1 MSLKNTINSL
11 GTLVHLRGLEVDRLQ
26 ADMASQR
33 ATSARYRD
41 NLARLDSLAEGSG
54 PSGALPLAL
63 ALNCGQYKQ
72 AVMQMAD
79 THRTDLSLHEA
90 NMAVAQRALTSAWSK
105 HELLGQVLEQKQ
117 DLADLAQQRVDRK
130 RQDDLATQA
139 WMAGR
144 TK

>member
-1 MSLKNTINSL
+1 MSVNNTIDSL
-11 GTLVHLRGLEVDRLQ
+11 GTLVHLRSIEVDRLQ
-26 ADMASQR
+26 AEMSAQR
-33 ATSARYRD
+33 ATSARYRA
-41 NLARLDSLAEGSG
+41 NLARLEGLAQGSG

-90 NMAVAQRALTSAWSK
+90 NMAVSQRALTSAWSRR
-105 HELLGQVLEQKQ
+105 ELLDQVLEQKK
-117 DLADLAQQRVDRK
+117 DAAGLAQQRVDRK

>member
-1 MSLKNTINSL
+1 MSIKNTIDSL
-11 GTLVHLRGLEVDRLQ
+11 GTLVHLRSIEVDRLQ
-26 ADMASQR
+26 AEMAAHQ
-33 ATSARYRD
+33 ATSARYRA
-41 NLARLDSLAEGSG
+41 NLERLEGLAEGSG
-54 PSGALPLAL
+54 PSGALAPAL

-72 AVMQMAD
+72 AVIAMAD

-90 NMAVAQRALTSAWSK
+90 NMALSQRALTSAWTRR
-105 HELLGQVLEQKQ
+105 ELLGQVLEQKQ
-117 DLADLAQQRVDRK
+117 DAADLAQQRVDRK

>member
-11 GTLVHLRGLEVDRLQ
+11 GTLVHLRSIEVDRLQ
-26 ADMASQR
+26 AEMAAQQ
-33 ATSARYRD
+33 ATSARYRA
-41 NLARLDSLAEGSG
+41 NLARLEGLAEGSG

-90 NMAVAQRALTSAWSK
+90 NMALSQRALTSAWTRR
-105 HELLGQVLEQKQ
+105 ELLGQVLEQKK
-117 DLADLAQQRVDRK
+117 DAADLAQQRVDRK

-139 WMAGR
+139 WMAGQN
-144 TK
+144 K

>member
-11 GTLVHLRGLEVDRLQ
+11 GTLVHLRSIEVDRLQ
-26 ADMASQR
+26 AEMAAQQ
-33 ATSARYRD
+33 ATSARYRA
-41 NLARLDSLAEGSG
+41 NLERLEGLAEGSG

-90 NMAVAQRALTSAWSK
+90 NMALSQRALTSAWTRR
-105 HELLGQVLEQKQ
+105 ELLGQVLEQKK
-117 DLADLAQQRVDRK
+117 DAAGLAQQRVDRK

-139 WMAGR
+139 WMAGQS
-144 TK
+144 K

>member
-1 MSLKNTINSL
+1 MSLKTTIDSL
-11 GTLVHLRGLEVDRLQ
+11 GTLVHLRGIEVDRLQ
-26 ADMASQR
+26 AEMAAQR

-41 NLARLDSLAEGSG
+41 NLARLEGLAEGSG

-63 ALNCGQYKQ
+63 ALNCGHYKQ

-79 THRTDLSLHEA
+79 THRTDLGLHEA
-90 NMAVAQRALTSAWSK
+90 NMALSQRALTSAWSK
-105 HELLGQVLEQKQ
+105 RELLGQVLEQKQ
-117 DLADLAQQRVDRK
+117 DKADLAQQRVDRK
-130 RQDDLATQA
+130 RQDELATQA

>member
-11 GTLVHLRGLEVDRLQ
+11 GTLVHLRSIEVDRLQ
-26 ADMASQR
+26 ADMAAQQ
-33 ATSARYRD
+33 ATSARYRA
-41 NLARLDSLAEGSG
+41 NLERLEGLAEGSG
-54 PSGALPLAL
+54 PSGALAPAL
-63 ALNCGQYKQ
+63 ALNCGHYKQ
-72 AVMQMAD
+72 AVIAMAD

-90 NMAVAQRALTSAWSK
+90 NMALSQRALTSAWTRR
-105 HELLGQVLEQKQ
+105 ELLGQVLEQKQ
-117 DLADLAQQRVDRK
+117 DAADLAQQRVDRK

>member
-26 ADMASQR
+26 ADMAAQR

-41 NLARLDSLAEGSG
+41 NLARLDGLAEGSG

-90 NMAVAQRALTSAWSK
+90 NMALSQQALTSAWSK
-105 HELLGQVLEQKQ
+105 RELLGQVLEQKQ
-117 DLADLAQQRVDRK
+117 DAADLAQQRVDRK

>member
-1 MSLKNTINSL
+1 MSLKRTINSL
-11 GTLVHLRGLEVDRLQ
+11 GTLVHLRGIEVDRLQ
-26 ADMASQR
+26 AEMAAQR

-41 NLARLDSLAEGSG
+41 NLARLEGLAEGSG

-90 NMAVAQRALTSAWSK
+90 NMALSQRALTSAWSK
-105 HELLGQVLEQKQ
+105 RELLGQVLEQKQ
-117 DLADLAQQRVDRK
+117 DAADLAQQRVDRK
-130 RQDDLATQA
+130 RQDELATQA

>member
-11 GTLVHLRGLEVDRLQ
+11 GTLVHLRGIEVDRLQ
-26 ADMASQR
+26 AEMAAQR

-41 NLARLDSLAEGSG
+41 NLARLDGLAQGSG

-63 ALNCGQYKQ
+63 ALNCGHYKQ

-90 NMAVAQRALTSAWSK
+90 NMALSQRALTSAWSK
-105 HELLGQVLEQKQ
+105 RELLGQVLEQKQ
-117 DLADLAQQRVDRK
+117 DAADLAQQRVDRK

>member
-1 MSLKNTINSL
+1 MSLKNTIDSL

-26 ADMASQR
+26 ADMAAQR

-41 NLARLDSLAEGSG
+41 NLARLDGLAQGSG

-90 NMAVAQRALTSAWSK
+90 NMALAQRALTSAWSK
-105 HELLGQVLEQKQ
+105 RELLGQVLEQKQ
-117 DLADLAQQRVDRK
+117 DAADLAQQRVDRK

>member
-1 MSLKNTINSL
+1 MSLKNTIDSL
-11 GTLVHLRGLEVDRLQ
+11 GTLVHLRSIEVDRLQ
-26 ADMASQR
+26 AEMAAQQ
-33 ATSARYRD
+33 ATSARYRA
-41 NLARLDSLAEGSG
+41 NLDRLESLAEGSG

-90 NMAVAQRALTSAWSK
+90 NMAVSQRALSSAWTRR
-105 HELLGQVLEQKQ
+105 ELLGQVLEQKQ
-117 DLADLAQQRVDRK
+117 DAADLAQQRADRK

-144 TK
+144 SK

>member
-11 GTLVHLRGLEVDRLQ
+11 GTLVHLRGIEVDRLQ
-26 ADMASQR
+26 AEMAAQR

-41 NLARLDSLAEGSG
+41 NLARLDGLAQGSG

-90 NMAVAQRALTSAWSK
+90 NMALSQRALTSAWSRR
-105 HELLGQVLEQKQ
+105 ELLGQVLEQKQ
-117 DLADLAQQRVDRK
+117 DAADLAQQRVDRK

>member
-1 MSLKNTINSL
+1 MSVKHTIDSL
-11 GTLVHLRGLEVDRLQ
+11 GTLVHLRSIEVDRLQ
-26 ADMASQR
+26 AEMSAQQ
-33 ATSARYRD
+33 ATSARYRA
-41 NLARLDSLAEGSG
+41 NLERLEGLAQGSG

-90 NMAVAQRALTSAWSK
+90 NMAVSQRALTSAWSRR
-105 HELLGQVLEQKQ
+105 ELLDQVLEQKK
-117 DLADLAQQRVDRK
+117 DAAGLAQQRVDRK

>member
-1 MSLKNTINSL
+1 MSVKNTIDSL
-11 GTLVHLRGLEVDRLQ
+11 GTLVHLRSIEVERLQ
-26 ADMASQR
+26 AEMAAQR
-33 ATSARYRD
+33 ATSARYRA
-41 NLARLDSLAEGSG
+41 NLERLEGLAQGSG

-90 NMAVAQRALTSAWSK
+90 NMAVSQRALTSAWSRR
-105 HELLGQVLEQKQ
+105 ELLDQVLEQKK
-117 DLADLAQQRVDRK
+117 DAAGLAQQRVDRK

>member
-1 MSLKNTINSL
+1 MSVNNTIDSL
-11 GTLVHLRGLEVDRLQ
+11 GTLVHLRSIEVDRLQ
-26 ADMASQR
+26 AEMSAQQ
-33 ATSARYRD
+33 ATSARYRA
-41 NLARLDSLAEGSG
+41 NLERLEGLAQGSG

-90 NMAVAQRALTSAWSK
+90 NMAVSQRALTSAWSRR
-105 HELLGQVLEQKQ
+105 ELLDQVLEQKK
-117 DLADLAQQRVDRK
+117 DAAGLAQQRVDRK

>member
-11 GTLVHLRGLEVDRLQ
+11 GTLVHLRGIEVDRLQ
-26 ADMASQR
+26 AEMAAQQ
-33 ATSARYRD
+33 ATSARYRA
-41 NLARLDSLAEGSG
+41 NLERLDSLAEGSG

-90 NMAVAQRALTSAWSK
+90 NMALSQRALASAWTRR
-105 HELLGQVLEQKQ
+105 ELLGQVLEQKQ
-117 DLADLAQQRVDRK
+117 DAAGLAQQRVDRK